1 MTARDDPRGQ
11 RSDCGEDAAAYVLGA
26 LADDQAER
34 FRRHMVTCVV
44 CRDEVSSLQAAADAL
59 PMAAPQLTARPELKR
74 IVMSNVRADSARAK
88 ESRGIP
94 VRETSRPTRTR
105 RAIAAAATLVAL
117 GVIVGALELASGGS
131 SGTRLIRASVATP
144 AASAVV
150 RLASGHAQLTLRR
163 MPAPPAG
170 KIYEVWLK
178 RAGRAPTPTSALFSV
193 TSNGAAAVGVP
204 GDLRGV
210 TEILVTPEPLGGSP
224 APTHT
229 PVIVARLS

>member
-1 MTARDDPRGQ
+1 VTARDDQHGQ
-11 RSDCGEDAAAYVLGA
+11 GGDCGQDAAAYVLGA
-26 LADDQAER
+26 LADDEAER
-34 FRRHMVTCVV
+34 FRRHMATCVV

-59 PMAAPQLTARPELKR
+59 PMAAPQLAARRELKR
-74 IVMSNVRADSARAK
+74 VVMSNVRADSVSPK
-88 ESRGIP
+88 ESRGMP
-94 VRETSRPTRTR
+94 GTGRSRPTRTR
-105 RAIAAAATLVAL
+105 RAIAAAATLAAL
-117 GVIVGALELASGGS
+117 GVIVGALELTSSGS
-131 SGTRLIRASVATP
+131 SGTRFIRASVATP

-150 RLASGHAQLTLRR
+150 RLASGHAELTVRR

-178 RAGRAPTPTSALFSV
+178 RAGRVPTPTSALFGV
-193 TSNGAAAVGVP
+193 TSNGVAAVGVP
-204 GDLRGV
+204 GNLRGV